1 MSTLDF
7 ALRPFEFFLVQY
19 RRVWRGTIVSS
30 VATPIFFLLALGVGL
45 GVFVDRAAD
54 LPGDVSYLAFVA
66 PGLLA
71 GAAMQVAA
79 FESSWPTLSA
89 IKWTRQYHAMLA
101 TPLRVG
107 DIVAGH
113 QGFIAMRLLM
123 TSFVY
128 LVVITAFGAVESPL
142 AVLTIPVG
150 VLVGLA
156 FSAPLAAWAARTES
170 DASFVAIFRFVILPM
185 FLFSGIFF
193 PIGQLPRAFELA
205 AHLTPLWHGVTLC
218 RQLTLGDVAHWS
230 AAYHLAFLLVWVA
243 GGFALAYWSFRRRL
257 VV

>member
-1 MSTLDF
+1 
-7 ALRPFEFFLVQY
+7 
-19 RRVWRGTIVSS
+19 
-30 VATPIFFLLALGVGL
+30 
-45 GVFVDRAAD
+45 
-54 LPGDVSYLAFVA
+54 
-66 PGLLA
+66 
-71 GAAMQVAA
+71 
-79 FESSWPTLSA
+79 
-89 IKWTRQYHAMLA
+89 
-101 TPLRVG
+101 
-107 DIVAGH
+107 
-113 QGFIAMRLLM
+113 M